1 MAKRLLMITKNFP
14 YGFGETFVEQEIQVA
29 AKKFEEIIILV
40 YKANLKEKERSVPRN
55 VKVIPLCDLSRY
67 KKICHYIGLT
77 PYLFSK
83 DIWKELKK
91 HKTLFEKRRS
101 LAFYLETLLKEH
113 QAVGKIKEIIQKDQN
128 CIVYSYWFSDTA
140 YLGFRLLKRCN
151 LLGKRIFVSRAH
163 GYDLY
168 KERNNGEEFPFRKQI
183 FENISKV
190 YPCSKQGEDY
200 LRREY
205 PQFYSKIEK
214 KYLGVEIQQT
224 IDEKRVNK
232 NEFHIVTCSNIIP
245 LKRVIRL
252 AEALQIIQ
260 EENPEIVKNIKWT
273 CFGSGASEGEL
284 QKFCRKFLSSLK
296 IQFKGNMKNEEI
308 LEFYRMANIDI
319 FVNLSTTEGL
329 PVSIMEAMAHQIPV
343 IATAVGGTPEI
354 VIDGQNG
361 VLLDK
366 EFSNEQ
372 LVNAIKQIYFL
383 DANSKARMN
392 KNAYETSKKHFD
404 AEKNYNDFYEEIQE
418 LD

>member
-14 YGFGETFVEQEIQVA
+14 YGFGETFIEKEIQVA
-29 AKKFEEIIILV
+29 AKKFEEVIILV
-40 YKANLKEKERSVPRN
+40 YKANLKEKERSVPQN
-55 VKVIPLCDLSRY
+55 VRVIPLCELSRY
-67 KKICHYIGLT
+67 KKICHYIGLI

-83 DIWKELKK
+83 EIREELKK

-113 QAVGKIKEIIQKDQN
+113 QAVLKIKDVIQQEQIGII
-128 CIVYSYWFSDTA
+128 YSYWFSDTA
-140 YLGFRLLKRCN
+140 YLGYRLLKHFD
-151 LLGKRIFVSRAH
+151 LLRKRIFISRAH

-190 YPCSKQGEDY
+190 YPCSKQGESY
-200 LRREY
+200 LRGEY
-205 PQFYSKIEK
+205 PQFHSKIEK
-214 KYLGVEIQQT
+214 KYLGVEIPQI
-224 IDEKRVNK
+224 IDEKKENK

-252 AEALQIIQ
+252 AESLQIIQ
-260 EENPEIVKNIKWT
+260 EENPEIAKNIKWT
-273 CFGSGASEGEL
+273 CFGSGSSEGEL
-284 QKFCRKFLSSLK
+284 KEFCHKFLTSLE
-296 IQFKGNMKNEEI
+296 IQFKGKMKNEEV
-308 LEFYRMANIDI
+308 LDFYQTTKIDV

-329 PVSIMEAMAHQIPV
+329 PVSIMEAMAHKIPA

-354 VIDGQNG
+354 VIDSENG
-361 VLLDK
+361 VLLDM

-372 LVNAIKQIYFL
+372 LVNAIKRIYFL
-383 DANSKARMN
+383 DANSKDRMN
-392 KNAYETSKKHFD
+392 KKAYETSKKHFD
-404 AEKNYNDFYEEIQE
+404 AENNYNNFYEEIQK